1 MAVHYR
7 TQGFIIKQTDR
18 GEANQLFTIYTEDFG
33 KLEILGKAVR
43 KIKSKL
49 RGGAQ
54 PFYLSETEFIQGKTH
69 KTLTDAIVI
78 NNFKNL
84 RKDLDKL
91 AVAYQIVG
99 ALDSLVKGQ
108 EPDKEIWDLLN
119 GTFEKLNN
127 ENSEIIYYY
136 FLWNLFSILGYQPEL
151 YRCTACQ
158 KKIVPGIFYLGLK
171 QGGVVCDECFKET
184 EEDKEVNEDVIKILR
199 LFLTRD
205 WPILTRLKI
214 SSDLQEL
221 LKHVSE
227 AYLDEILGK
236 N

>member
-18 GEANQLFTIYTEDFG
+18 GEANQLFTIYTENFG
-33 KLEILGKAVR
+33 KLEIFGKAVR

-54 PFYLSETEFIQGKTH
+54 LFYLSETEFIQGKAH
-69 KTLTDAIVI
+69 KTLTDTIVI

-84 RKDLDKL
+84 RKDLSKL
-91 AVAYQIVG
+91 AVAYQIIGV
-99 ALDSLVKGQ
+99 LDSLVKGQ
-108 EPDKEIWDLLN
+108 EPDEEIWNLLN
-119 GTFEKLNN
+119 ETFEKLNKQN
-127 ENSEIIYYY
+127 LEIIYYY

-151 YRCTACQ
+151 YRCSVCQ
-158 KKIVPGIFYLGLK
+158 KKIVPGILYFGLK
-171 QGGVVCDECFKET
+171 QGGVVCGECFKNPEK
-184 EEDKEVNEDVIKILR
+184 DKEINEDIIKIIR

-205 WPILTRLKI
+205 WPILEKLKV
-214 SSDLQEL
+214 SVESQKL
-221 LKHVSE
+221 LKNVSE
-227 AYLDEILGK
+227 TYLNEILGK